1 METFEI
7 LEKLSEKS
15 KQEIEFAL
23 TVLMLKEKIDF
34 VNVSNAYVS
43 CLEQIK
49 EDRLN
54 QIIEAETCVLESFH
68 CKKSNKKEYDRKHTQ
83 RCLYL
88 LNQSKRFNMNKLNEK
103 YEYDEEFGK
112 QMSWYER
119 NKEGANKV

>member
-1 METFEI
+1 METFGL

-54 QIIEAETCVLESFH
+54 QIIEDETCVLESFMH
-68 CKKSNKKEYDRKHTQ
+68 KKYNKNEDNRKHKK
-83 RCLYL
+83 RCLYF
-88 LNQSKRFNMNKLNEK
+88 LNQSRRFNMGKMNEK
-103 YEYDEEFGK
+103 YEYDEELGK
-112 QMSWYER
+112 KM
-119 NKEGANKV
+119 

>member
-1 METFEI
+1 METFEL

-34 VNVSNAYVS
+34 INVSNAYVA

-68 CKKSNKKEYDRKHTQ
+68 HKKDNKKENDRKHTQ

-88 LNQSKRFNMNKLNEK
+88 LNQSKRFNMSNLNEK
-103 YEYDEEFGK
+103 YEYDEQFGK

-119 NKEGANKV
+119 NKDNKL

>member
-1 METFEI
+1 METFEL

-15 KQEIEFAL
+15 KQEIEFSL

-34 VNVSNAYVS
+34 VNVSNSYVA

-54 QIIEAETCVLESFH
+54 QIIEAETCVLESFMH
-68 CKKSNKKEYDRKHTQ
+68 KKGNKREDNRKHTQ

-88 LNQSKRFNMNKLNEK
+88 LNQSKRFNMGKLNEK
-103 YEYDEEFGK
+103 YEYDEELGK
-112 QMSWYER
+112 KMSWYER
-119 NKEGANKV
+119 NKENEL